1 MPLQKLSKEREE
13 RLEALPDWS
22 WDPHEDGWEK
32 GFTALLSFKK
42 ICGHVV
48 VDQEY
53 VFYRFRLGRWV
64 AKQRY
69 RRDELSTERLGQ
81 LKSLGFVWK
90 TEERQT

>member
-32 GFTALLSFKK
+32 GFTTLLSFKK
-42 ICGHVV
+42 IYGHVV

-64 AKQRY
+64 ANQRY
-69 RRDELSTERLGQ
+69 RRDELSTERLAK
-81 LKSLGFVWK
+81 LESLGFVWDAK
-90 TEERQT
+90 GRQT